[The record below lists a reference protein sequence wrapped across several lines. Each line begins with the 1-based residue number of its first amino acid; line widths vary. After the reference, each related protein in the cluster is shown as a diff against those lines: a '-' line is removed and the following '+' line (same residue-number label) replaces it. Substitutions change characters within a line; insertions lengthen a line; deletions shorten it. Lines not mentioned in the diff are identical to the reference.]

1 MRETTAEMWIGPD
14 ESTNWVGGQNGINA
28 TFLLLLRENSRPSWL
43 LMPGNFYDKK
53 PPVIGSSKVWV
64 PTQSSPTQDALL
76 LFAVLG
82 AKVPEVRAAFN
93 NHEKSQKRN
102 NLVLPESF
110 PSGLPKD
117 IYAKCQEHLIGW
129 KVVIS
134 IGRHSLANEDIKEL
148 GSYKGLNID
157 VRTSR

>member
-14 ESTNWVGGQNGINA
+14 ESSSWAGGQNGINA

-43 LMPGNFYDKK
+43 LLPGNFYDRN
-53 PPVIGSSKVWV
+53 PPFIGPSKAWI
-64 PTQSSPTQDALL
+64 PTQSSPAQDALL

-82 AKVPEVRAAFN
+82 AKVPEIRAVFN
-93 NHEKSQKRN
+93 SHEKARGRN
-102 NLVLPESF
+102 NLDLSERF
-110 PSGLPKD
+110 PGGLPKD
-117 IYAKCQEHLIGW
+117 IYTKCQEHLFGW
-129 KVVIS
+129 KIVLSV
-134 IGRHSLANEDIKEL
+134 GKHSLANEDINEL